1 MNEQPRLLVYSSLF
15 PSAARPG
22 AGLFIRERMFRVA
35 ARFPMVVV
43 SPVPW
48 FPLQGLIRRW
58 KPWFRPE
65 TTRHEQQQG
74 IDVYYPRF
82 LSFPGVLKS
91 LDGLFMALGSLSLLW
106 RLRRTFRFNLI
117 DAHFAF
123 PDGDAATLLGRWFRV
138 PVTITLRGT
147 EVPLA
152 RYRLRRRRMLL
163 ALRRASR
170 IFAVADSLK
179 RHVTAL
185 GTPEYKILVVGNGVD
200 ISKFYPLPQ
209 VDAREHLQ
217 LTENVPILIS
227 VGGLVERKGFHRVIE
242 VLPALR
248 EEFPVL
254 QYLVVGGPG
263 PEGDWQARLKQQ
275 VIELGLQDTVRF
287 LGSMPGEQ
295 LKLPLSAANVFVLA
309 TRNEGWANVFLEA
322 MACGLPVVTTGVGG
336 NAEVVCRPEL
346 GTIVPF
352 GDSGALERALRE
364 ALKKNWSREKILA
377 YARDNAWEKRVDVL
391 AQEFKQLV
399 AENTDHYDTGDQSRQ
414 AINDG
419 CER

>member
-58 KPWFRPE
+58 KPWFRPA

-163 ALRRASR
+163 AMQRATR

-209 VDAREHLQ
+209 VDARGHLQ

-227 VGGLVERKGFHRVIE
+227 VGGLVERKGVHRVIE

-275 VIELGLQDTVRF
+275 VIELGLQDAVRF

-414 AINDG
+414 AVNDG

>member
-1 MNEQPRLLVYSSLF
+1 MNDQPRLLVYSSLF

-106 RLRRTFRFNLI
+106 QLRRTFRFNLI

-185 GTPEYKILVVGNGVD
+185 GAPEYKILVVGNGVD

-217 LTENVPILIS
+217 LPENVPTLIS

-242 VLPALR
+242 VLTALR
-248 EEFPVL
+248 EDFPEL

-275 VIELGLQDTVRF
+275 VIELGLQDAVRF

-336 NAEVVCRPEL
+336 NAEVVCLPEL

-391 AQEFKQLV
+391 AQEFKLLV

-414 AINDG
+414 AVNDG

>member
-58 KPWFRPE
+58 KPWFRPAMP
-65 TTRHEQQQG
+65 RHEQQQQ

-91 LDGLFMALGSLSLLW
+91 LDGLFMALGSLSLMW
-106 RLRRTFRFNLI
+106 RLRRSFRFNLS

-147 EVPLA
+147 EVPLS
-152 RYRLRRRRMLL
+152 RYRWRRRRMLL
-163 ALRRASR
+163 ALQRAAR
-170 IFAVADSLK
+170 VFAVAGSLK
-179 RHVTAL
+179 RHVT
-185 GTPEYKILVVGNGVD
+185 GMGIPGDKIRVVGNGVD
-200 ISKFYPLPQ
+200 INKFTPVPRA
-209 VDAREHLQ
+209 DARQQLQ
-217 LTENVPILIS
+217 LAEDARVLVS

-242 VLPALR
+242 VLPALK
-248 EEFPVL
+248 EAFPTL
-254 QYLVVGGPG
+254 RYLVIGGPG
-263 PEGDWQARLKQQ
+263 PEGDWGSRLEQQ
-275 VIELGLQDTVRF
+275 VADLGLQDTVQF

-322 MACGLPVVTTGVGG
+322 MACGLPVVTTDVGG
-336 NAEVVCRPEL
+336 NAEVVCRAEL
-346 GTIVPF
+346 GMLVPP
-352 GDSGALERALRE
+352 GDSGALRQALHE
-364 ALKKNWSREKILA
+364 ALCKEWSREKIMD
-377 YARDNAWEKRVDVL
+377 YAHDNAWEQRVSVL
-391 AQEFKQLV
+391 ASEFRRLV
-399 AENTDHYDTGDQSRQ
+399 AVDSEHPDAGDHPGQISEG
-414 AINDG
+414 G
-419 CER
+419 CEQ

>member
-106 RLRRTFRFNLI
+106 QLRRTFRFNLI

-185 GTPEYKILVVGNGVD
+185 GAPEYKILVVGNGVD

-217 LTENVPILIS
+217 LPENVPTLIS

-242 VLPALR
+242 VLTALR
-248 EEFPVL
+248 EDFPEL

-275 VIELGLQDTVRF
+275 VIELGLQDAVRF

-391 AQEFKQLV
+391 AQEFKQLL

-414 AINDG
+414 AVNDG

>member
-106 RLRRTFRFNLI
+106 QLRRTFRFNLI

-185 GTPEYKILVVGNGVD
+185 GTPECKILVVGNGVD

-399 AENTDHYDTGDQSRQ
+399 AENTDHYDSGDQSRQ
-414 AINDG
+414 AVNDG